1 MIHGI
6 GVDIVKVERMRAGLQ
21 RFGHRFT
28 RRILT
33 DKEHAEFESRRCPP
47 RFLAS
52 RFAAKEAFSKAL
64 GTGLRDG
71 LTLRTLSVSND
82 SMGRPLLSCAGRAA
96 QIIEDL
102 AIGSIHLSLSDEI
115 DFAVAFVV
123 LETRDSPVNTA

>member
-21 RFGHRFT
+21 RFGHRFS

-33 DKEHAEFESRRCPP
+33 SQEHAEFESRRCPP

-64 GTGLRDG
+64 GTGFRDG
-71 LTLRTLSVSND
+71 LTFHTLSVSND
-82 SMGRPLLSCAGRAA
+82 PLGRPLMIFAGRAA
-96 QIIEDL
+96 EILEAL

-123 LETRDSPVNTA
+123 LEARNVP